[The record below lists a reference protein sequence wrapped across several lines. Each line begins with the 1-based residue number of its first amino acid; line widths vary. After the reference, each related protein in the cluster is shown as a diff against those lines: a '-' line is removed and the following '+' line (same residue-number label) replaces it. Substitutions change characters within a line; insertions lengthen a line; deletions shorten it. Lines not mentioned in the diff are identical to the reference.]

1 MEAKMVR
8 LTTAVLASVA
18 LVAMTS
24 PAFADPVSVD
34 LADSQ
39 AQGDMGTAHNLG
51 DGEFIGCTVNAPAYA
66 DSPMVICQAR
76 ASDGTFAICFSTSPI
91 LISAAESMTTVS
103 EVAFAWDSQQTC
115 TSLLIGNYSQPP
127 GRNTSP

>member
-1 MEAKMVR
+1 MVR

-39 AQGDMGTAHNLG
+39 AQGDMGTAHNST
-51 DGEFIGCTVNAPAYA
+51 DGEYIGCAVNAPAYA

-76 ASDGTFAICFSTSPI
+76 DGAGNFGLCFSTNPI
-91 LISAAESMTTVS
+91 LIAAAESMTTVS
-103 EVAFAWDSQQTC
+103 EIAFAWDSNQSC